1 MKRYR
6 VHPSVCPSV
15 CHSMDLQQQTRCCG
29 PGRQEI
35 LIDCCSSG
43 MRWVNALL
51 TAYVGS
57 WTQACFTHINSTIA
71 LTWIIMFT
79 NRPSV
84 AYMSSWNTLHFCE
97 VHCLKCI
104 PLHCWNVFVIY
115 WIELLQLLLLPHMRC
130 CWWINCFVTA
140 WCCGRQFR
148 KKYVMESIVGGLLFI
163 LLCTERMWRFSF
175 NLSYNIFTWNVTG
188 AISLCSVH
196 RQIIIFAVDF
206 WCVYEKFVCI
216 LFIY

>member
-57 WTQACFTHINSTIA
+57 WTQACFAHINSTIA

-79 NRPSV
+79 NTPSV
-84 AYMSSWNTLHFCE
+84 AYVKLKYFAFLWSPLLKMHTSTL
-97 VHCLKCI
+97 LKCFCYI
-104 PLHCWNVFVIY
+104 LDRTIAVIVVATY
-115 WIELLQLLLLPHMRC
+115 ALLLMNQLFCDSLMLWSTISEEVC
-130 CWWINCFVTA
+130 YGVD
-140 WCCGRQFR
+140 CGRFVVYTPMYR
-148 KKYVMESIVGGLLFI
+148 KNVKIFI
-163 LLCTERMWRFSF
+163 
-175 NLSYNIFTWNVTG
+175 
-188 AISLCSVH
+188 
-196 RQIIIFAVDF
+196 
-206 WCVYEKFVCI
+206 
-216 LFIY
+216 